1 MLLLFQLFI
10 DYLTILDIYFI
21 LKLFQAFLLANYFK
35 CRLHLLHLAFFF
47 ISISITFSDLESVS
61 TRLDLLNYFNR

>member
-35 CRLHLLHLAFFF
+35 CRLHLLHLAFFLSAYQSF
-47 ISISITFSDLESVS
+47 LAISKVYPLG
-61 TRLDLLNYFNR
+61 